1 MLLGSIVSA
10 DKITFEDWFYTWLFD
25 YRAKDLKPKSFERY
39 EGIYRNYIKDT
50 ELGKIKLID
59 LRATHIQRYYNK
71 LMDVYNKPA
80 STIITLNTRLKPCLT
95 EAEKQG
101 YIQKLL

>member
-1 MLLGSIVSA
+1 MKIGFILGYLIIEQ
-10 DKITFEDWFYTWLFD
+10 KN
-25 YRAKDLKPKSFERY
+25 LKPKSFERY
-39 EGIYRNYIKDT
+39 EGIYRNHKKDT

-71 LMDVYNKPA
+71 LIDVYNKPA

-95 EAEKQG
+95 ETEKQG
-101 YIQKLL
+101 YIQKIIVK